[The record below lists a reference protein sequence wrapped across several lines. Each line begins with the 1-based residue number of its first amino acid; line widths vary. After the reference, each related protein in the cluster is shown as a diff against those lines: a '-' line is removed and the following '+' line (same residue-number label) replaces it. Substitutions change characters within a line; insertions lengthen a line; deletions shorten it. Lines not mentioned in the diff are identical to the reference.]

1 MRRRLA
7 ISVIALIAPMV
18 LGSAEASAKTTH
30 CKNTYGGDF
39 IRAKDVKCDRARA
52 VVRAWGVGFKA
63 DGEPNREVVG
73 YDCRAT
79 EDPVEGLV
87 MKCTRSG
94 KRITFFANA
103 P

>member
-1 MRRRLA
+1 MRRALA
-7 ISVIALIAPMV
+7 ISVIALLAALPF
-18 LGSAEASAKTTH
+18 GGGEASAKTKI

-52 VVRAWGVGFKA
+52 VVRAWGTGYKA

-73 YDCRAT
+73 YNCRAT